1 VSAKVVGCR
10 PVVKCRLQTSKR
22 LGLVLRFMLRDR
34 VTVRVSI
41 RVKIKVRVSTGLS
54 TAILLFSGHKNY
66 KISGHFQD
74 TKTML
79 QANILSSCVMH
90 MIKKASNYK

>member
-1 VSAKVVGCR
+1 MFHSTDGAIIIYVAYSVNQCV
-10 PVVKCRLQTSKR
+10 Q
-22 LGLVLRFMLRDR
+22 M
-34 VTVRVSI
+34 
-41 RVKIKVRVSTGLS
+41 TGLS

-79 QANILSSCVMH
+79 SS
-90 MIKKASNYK
+90 